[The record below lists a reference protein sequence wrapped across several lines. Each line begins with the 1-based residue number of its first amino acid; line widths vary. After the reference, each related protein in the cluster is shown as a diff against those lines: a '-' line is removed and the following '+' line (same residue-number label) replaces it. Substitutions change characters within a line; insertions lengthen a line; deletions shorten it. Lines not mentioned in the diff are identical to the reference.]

1 MFEECHKCG
10 QSGLE
15 CKEEYAT
22 LKSGYWWEWRNE
34 TRKHR
39 YRDFIKNMLASLPAL
54 DASSVQYSYQIP
66 TPYKCPVEQSCKG
79 GLNSLCAN
87 GYEGPLCAVCSSGYY
102 KQLQICKKCPSK
114 EWIVGQLSIIVVV
127 LIIIIAVLVWTGK
140 KNMKKTTGLTMMDMF
155 LSKLKIVIGFYQV
168 TYGLL
173 QAFSFIKWPDSLQVV
188 ARYSQLLQLDILQI
202 APVEC
207 LVPALHVDAFRS
219 LFAMTVLNAAFIAFF
234 GIAYGVRKL
243 IILTNQGLNKE
254 EKSTKVSQTKEF
266 VYRNLFFFLYVTYLS
281 TCSKT
286 ANVLPLACR
295 KFCRDLDEQRE
306 MCKKYL
312 KADYSV
318 QCQGIKYKQLL
329 IGAYISTAYILALP
343 FASFIALWKRRREL
357 ATEDGN
363 VPQNPSSGLEMISGL
378 SFLFENYKNHS
389 WYWELVE
396 MSRKVILTSG
406 LILVGQESRS
416 YIGLAWVIAGMY
428 GVLFSWM
435 KPIQDGV
442 ENRLMSVS
450 LAVTVFNLG
459 VGAVSRIPAEN
470 LPATRDP
477 YTDAVLFRILILAA
491 NTLVIALLAG
501 KLTFLL
507 TKLLVIGI
515 FQFK

>member
-1 MFEECHKCG
+1 MFEECHKCE
-10 QSGLE
+10 QLSGLE

-22 LKSGYWWEWRNE
+22 LKSGYWWQWRDE

-39 YRDFIKNMLASLPAL
+39 YRDFIKNLLASLPAL
-54 DASSVQYSYQIP
+54 DPSSVQYPYQIP

-79 GLNSLCAN
+79 GLDSICAN
-87 GYEGPLCAVCSSGYY
+87 GYEGPLCAVCSSRYY

-127 LIIIIAVLVWTGK
+127 LIILIAVLVWTGK
-140 KNMKKTTGLTMMDMF
+140 KNIKKTAGLTLIDMF

-188 ARYSQLLQLDILQI
+188 AKYSQLLQLDILQI

-207 LVPALHVDAFRS
+207 LLPALHVDAFQS
-219 LFAMTVLNAAFIAFF
+219 LFAMMVLNATFIAFF
-234 GIAYGVRKL
+234 GIVYGVRKL

-295 KFCRDLDEQRE
+295 KLCRDYLDEQRE
-306 MCKKYL
+306 MCNKYL

-329 IGAYISTAYILALP
+329 IGAYISTAYIFSLP
-343 FASFIALWKRRREL
+343 VAAFIALWKQRREI
-357 ATEDGN
+357 ATEDAK
-363 VPQNPSSGLEMISGL
+363 VSQNSSSGLEMISGL
-378 SFLFENYKNHS
+378 RFLFENYKNHS

-470 LPATRDP
+470 LPATTDP
-477 YTDAVLFRILILAA
+477 YTDAVLFKTLVLAA
-491 NTLVIALLAG
+491 NTLVIS
-501 KLTFLL
+501 
-507 TKLLVIGI
+507 LLVGKKILI
-515 FQFK
+515 ISAF